1 MSTESHGRVGSTPSS
16 RGPAPFAAPASAP
29 AMAAFNAPPLTAAR
43 SLSVSSWMSSIANSR
58 RAGLSR
64 LMSLLWSVV
73 IRVLGNA
80 LEPETDL
87 VRSMPMHDSL
97 VHYGNST
104 HGFLSSRCDT
114 RCRGHAERRIGI
126 MTPFERAERNE
137 IGNTRLKAWRTTGS
151 DTGLST
157 GQAADL
163 RAASSCSHV
172 HTSTGVRAHVRVR
185 ESKIDCGGANL
196 WKMGARG
203 SGISRLSSGAGR
215 ANSKGPPQPVPSD
228 VARRTHRTQRLF

>member
-1 MSTESHGRVGSTPSS
+1 MQGARGTAHWYHDTVRTGRAQRNRQHPSQS
-16 RGPAPFAAPASAP
+16 
-29 AMAAFNAPPLTAAR
+29 MADDR
-43 SLSVSSWMSSIANSR
+43 
-58 RAGLSR
+58 
-64 LMSLLWSVV
+64 
-73 IRVLGNA
+73 
-80 LEPETDL
+80 
-87 VRSMPMHDSL
+87 
-97 VHYGNST
+97 
-104 HGFLSSRCDT
+104 
-114 RCRGHAERRIGI
+114 
-126 MTPFERAERNE
+126 
-137 IGNTRLKAWRTTGS
+137 S

-172 HTSTGVRAHVRVR
+172 NTSTGVRAHVRVR

-228 VARRTHRTQRLF
+228 VARRTHRTQRLFLCLQILDVSLCARALSWHRALSSYAS